1 MDINNLSA
9 CEAVIMKTIW
19 DADEDISVPD
29 LIDALKKYD
38 KDYAR
43 TTVTTFLIKLTA
55 KGFVRTYRKGKLS
68 YVFPTKSEEEYKEFI
83 LDNMIDFWYGG
94 NVSLLL
100 EKINSR
106 NKEVKYE

>member
-1 MDINNLSA
+1 MDTNNLSA

-19 DADEDISVPD
+19 DADGDISVPD
-29 LIDALKKYD
+29 LIEALKKYD

-43 TTVTTFLIKLTA
+43 TTVVTFLTKLTA
-55 KGFVRTYRKGKLS
+55 KGFVKTYRKGKLS
-68 YVFPTKSEEEYKEFI
+68 YVVATKSEEDYKDLI

-106 NKEVKYE
+106 YKEVNNE

>member
-1 MDINNLSA
+1 MDTTNLSA

-19 DADEDISVPD
+19 DADGDISIPD
-29 LIDALKKYD
+29 LIEALKKHN

-55 KGFVRTYRKGKLS
+55 KGYVRTYRKGKLS
-68 YVFPTKSEEEYKEFI
+68 YAVATKSEEEYKELI
-83 LDNMIDFWYGG
+83 LDNMVDFWYGG

-106 NKEVKYE
+106 I